1 MSGRVTLLL
10 LSFTILANGQS
21 IELDRTADLLNGR
34 AWEKLGTQRVAYLLG
49 VVEGIRAAQ
58 MIAAVNDAN
67 ASEAISDALLSKNFT
82 VNDTA
87 KELDTLYSDR
97 ANILIPIIIMV
108 THVTRIFKGTF
119 SKGELERQLIELRKT
134 VNK

>member
-97 ANILIPIIIMV
+97 ANILIPI
-108 THVTRIFKGTF
+108 
-119 SKGELERQLIELRKT
+119 
-134 VNK
+134 